1 MMCQELMLAHGIFR
15 IEVEERPEMPR
26 YTAHLSFVEDEG
38 HVVRELVFADG
49 RRAEVHATSENLAL
63 NSAVTYLQCLFGA
76 PGEPT
81 HGCLVNPSLVRT
93 GPPLVVKARASRL

>member
-15 IEVEERPEMPR
+15 IEVEEGTGIPR
-26 YTAHLSFVEDEG
+26 YTAHLSYIEDDG
-38 HVVRELVFADG
+38 HVIRELVFPDG

-93 GPPLVVKARASRL
+93 GPPLVVKKSRARL

>member
-1 MMCQELMLAHGIFR
+1 
-15 IEVEERPEMPR
+15 
-26 YTAHLSFVEDEG
+26 
-38 HVVRELVFADG
+38 VVRELVFADG

-81 HGCLVNPSLVRT
+81 HGCLVNPALVRT